1 MALTICFYEDN
12 SLENFYPLTYL
23 RSVYTLRAGMIE
35 LFKRQH
41 PFDDDTRIILTCREN
56 LAPLISKNSDYPV
69 NIIKTDG
76 SNILFVNGR
85 LKDWG
90 DLYTL
95 LKQSNISTQY
105 TTSTGETAAVLIRNE
120 LQGKLPPVTT
130 TDDFQKLYEKEID
143 MIPTTK
149 TSASLYNYC
158 WELVAGLHESMVND
172 FEYLKKNHTD
182 AKEFSI
188 SDGAYL
194 INEDDII
201 LSNGVK
207 LAPGAVIDAT
217 EGPVYIG
224 ENSVIDSHAAIYGPC
239 FVDHDSRILAGKV
252 SGSSIGPVC
261 RVGGEVEESIF
272 QSYVNKYHDG
282 FIGHSYVGSWV
293 NFGAM
298 TTNSDLKNNYS
309 NIRVSLN
316 KNAIETGLNKVGSF
330 IGDHTKFGIGT
341 LLNTGINIG
350 ICCNVFGGDLIADKE
365 IPSFKWGG
373 NGNYLDYK
381 FDKVIETAEVVMQRR
396 GVELSKNE
404 KDVLESVSS
413 GKPDLTGVMNF
424 NRPGKG

>member
-1 MALTICFYEDN
+1 MALTICFFEDN

-23 RSVYTLRAGMIE
+23 RPIYTLRAGMFE

-41 PFDDDTRIILTCREN
+41 PFDNDTRIILTCREN
-56 LAPLISKNSDYPV
+56 LSPLISKSSDYPV
-69 NIIKTDG
+69 NIIKKDG

-90 DLYTL
+90 NLSTL
-95 LKQSNISTQY
+95 IKQNNISTRY

-120 LQGKLPPVTT
+120 IQGKLPTVTT

-143 MIPTTK
+143 MIPATK

-182 AKEFSI
+182 TKEFSI

-194 INEDDII
+194 VNKDDII

-207 LAPGAVIDAT
+207 LAPGSVIDAT

-224 ENSVIDSHAAIYGPC
+224 ENSVVDSHAAIYGPC
-239 FVDHDSRILAGKV
+239 FIDHDSRILAGKV

-316 KNAIETGLNKVGSF
+316 ENAIETGLNKVGSF

-350 ICCNVFGGDLIADKE
+350 ICCNVFGGGVTTDKE

-404 KDVLESVSS
+404 QDVLESVSS